1 MKHRERGLTLV
12 EIIIAAGLFGL
23 LFATFFSAF
32 ENLLTMNRMARD
44 LTRATLDGEEII
56 FDVASEP
63 FETLRY
69 YTPPDFDH
77 LSDQSATVTITAE
90 DGSEIP
96 ETDPL
101 PALVRIDVAVR
112 WKDRHGQDQEVTLRT
127 LRGDYE

>member
-1 MKHRERGLTLV
+1 MQHRERGLTLV
-12 EIIIAAGLFGL
+12 EIIVAAGLFGL

-56 FDVASEP
+56 FDLASEP

-69 YTPPDFDH
+69 YAPPDFGH
-77 LSDQSATVTITAE
+77 LSDQSAIVTITAE

-101 PALVRIDVAVR
+101 PSLVRIEVDVR
-112 WKDRHGQDQEVTLRT
+112 WKDRHGQDQEVTLHT
-127 LRGDYE
+127 LRGDFE

>member
-44 LTRATLDGEEII
+44 LTRATLDGEEIL
-56 FDVASEP
+56 FDLASEP

-77 LSDQSATVTITAE
+77 L
-90 DGSEIP
+90 
-96 ETDPL
+96 
-101 PALVRIDVAVR
+101 
-112 WKDRHGQDQEVTLRT
+112 
-127 LRGDYE
+127 